1 MPKSLY
7 PDHALLSGMAKI
19 FNKLPAAPCVAAII
33 LAAGRSTRMGQ
44 AKQLLPLGDTTL
56 LETTI
61 ANVQRSSAGEVLL
74 VLGAA
79 ADKIRRPPGIHTVF
93 NPNYEQG
100 MATSLQAGI
109 SALGPNPSAALIIL
123 GDQPFV
129 RPETLDQLITAHH
142 HAGGHILIP
151 TWKAKRGNPV
161 LIPRGLF
168 PEAMQLQ
175 GDTGFRALFASHPH
189 AVQNVEVE
197 DEGILLDI
205 DNQEDYRRLSASH

>member
-1 MPKSLY
+1 
-7 PDHALLSGMAKI
+7 MAKI
-19 FNKLPAAPCVAAII
+19 FTNLPGSPFVAAVI

-44 AKQLLPLGDTTL
+44 AKQLLPLGNTTV

-61 ANVQRSSAGEVLL
+61 ANVQRSAASEVVL

-79 ADKIRRPPGIHTVF
+79 ADRIRLQPGIHTVF

-100 MATSLQAGI
+100 MASSLQAGI
-109 SALGPNPSAALIIL
+109 SALSPAITAALIVL

-129 RPETLDQLITAHH
+129 QPATLDQLISSHH
-142 HAGGHILIP
+142 HAGDSILIP
-151 TWKAKRGNPV
+151 TWQGTRGNPV

-168 PEAMQLQ
+168 PEVMQLE
-175 GDTGFRALFASHPH
+175 GDTGCRVLFGRHPEALE
-189 AVQNVEVE
+189 NIEVE